1 MAGPA
6 AAPAP
11 AAPGAGRDG
20 GALIAIEQLSKTF
33 PGQRAL
39 DGVSFAIERG
49 EIHAL
54 VGENGSGKST
64 LIKVLAGFHDPDPG
78 ARITVAGEEL
88 KPSSPAD
95 VRRLGLR
102 FVHQDLGLVAELS
115 AAENVGLA
123 SGFAKRAAKVDWR
136 EQARRAEALLSRIGV
151 EVDVEKP
158 VADLRAVER
167 SAIAIARALDE
178 LHGEIRLLVLDEPT
192 AALPPAEVDALF
204 RVLHEVREQGVS
216 ILYVS
221 HRLEEILG
229 LADQVTVLR
238 DGRCKGTF
246 PIEGMDRARLAELIV
261 GEEVEADAAER
272 PPSCA
277 TDERA
282 LTVRGMRGVVLDGV
296 GFELRRGEVLGIAGL
311 SGSGRE
317 ELAAVLTGAAPGQI
331 ELVDR
336 SGRSWHGMTPK
347 RAKQLGLA
355 LVLANRHPDAA
366 IGQFT
371 IRENI
376 SLAQLGEYVSGGRVR
391 GGRERSA
398 VDGWMRSL
406 DIRPDDPDRLYS
418 YLSGGNKQK
427 VILAKWLNTG
437 PDVFVMDDPTS
448 GVDIGA
454 RHGIYGLV
462 REQAAKGAAFVV
474 CSSDLEDFVGVC
486 DRVLA
491 LVGGRVAE
499 ELTGAEITE
508 NRLLQAIVRSADGPA
523 AASPENRL
531 GKDA

>member
-1 MAGPA
+1 
-6 AAPAP
+6 
-11 AAPGAGRDG
+11 
-20 GALIAIEQLSKTF
+20 
-33 PGQRAL
+33 
-39 DGVSFAIERG
+39 
-49 EIHAL
+49 
-54 VGENGSGKST
+54 
-64 LIKVLAGFHDPDPG
+64 
-78 ARITVAGEEL
+78 
-88 KPSSPAD
+88 D

-123 SGFAKRAAKVDWR
+123 SGFAKRGPKVDWGG
-136 EQARRAEALLSRIGV
+136 QCRRAEALLARIGV
-151 EVDVEKP
+151 DVDVELP
-158 VADLRAVER
+158 VAELRAVER

-204 RVLHEVREQGVS
+204 RVLREVLEQGVS

-229 LADQVTVLR
+229 LADRVTVLR

-246 PIEGMDRARLAELIV
+246 PIAGMDRARLAELIV
-261 GEEVEADAAER
+261 GEEVEADAAQR

-282 LTVRGMRGVVLDGV
+282 LTVRGMRGAVLDGV

-317 ELAAVLTGAAPGQI
+317 ELAAVLTGASPGRI
-331 ELVDR
+331 ELVDGD
-336 SGRSWHGMTPK
+336 GRTWSGMTPK

-366 IGQFT
+366 IGQFS
-371 IRENI
+371 IRENV
-376 SLAQLGEYVSGGRVR
+376 SLAQLPSYVRGGRVR
-391 GGRERSA
+391 GAQERGA
-398 VDGWMRSL
+398 VERWIADL
-406 DIRPDDPDRLYS
+406 DIRPGDPDRLYS

-427 VILAKWLNTG
+427 VILAKWLNTS
-437 PDVFVMDDPTS
+437 PRVFVMDDPTS

-462 REQAAKGAAFVV
+462 REQAAGGAGFVV

-491 LVGGRVAE
+491 LVGGRVAA
-499 ELTGAEITE
+499 ELSGAEITE
-508 NRLLQAIVRSADGPA
+508 NRLLQAIVTQT
-523 AASPENRL
+523 
-531 GKDA
+531 GKNA

>member
-1 MAGPA
+1 MTAVA
-6 AAPAP
+6 TAP
-11 AAPGAGRDG
+11 
-20 GALIAIEQLSKTF
+20 LIELERLSKTF

-39 DGVSFAIERG
+39 ADVSFAIERG

-64 LIKVLAGFHDPDPG
+64 LIKALAGFHEPDPG
-78 ARITVAGEEL
+78 GRIVVAGEEL
-88 KPSSPAD
+88 KASSPQD

-123 SGFAKRAAKVDWR
+123 SGFARRGAKIAWG
-136 EQARRAEALLSRIGV
+136 EQCARAEALLARIGV

-158 VADLRAVER
+158 VSELRAVER

-178 LHGEIRLLVLDEPT
+178 SHGEIRLLVLDEPT
-192 AALPPAEVDALF
+192 AALPPAEVEALF
-204 RVLHEVREQGVS
+204 RVLHEVVEQGVA

-229 LADQVTVLR
+229 LAQRVTVLR
-238 DGRCKGTF
+238 DGFCKGTF

-261 GEEVEADAAER
+261 GEKVEADAAQR

-282 LTVRGMRGVVLDGV
+282 LTVRGLRGAVLDGV

-317 ELAAVLTGAAPGQI
+317 ELAAALTGAQPASLTVIDG
-331 ELVDR
+331 D
-336 SGRSWHGMTPK
+336 GREWHGMTPK

-366 IGQFT
+366 IGQFS
-371 IRENI
+371 IRENV
-376 SLAQLGEYVSGGRVR
+376 SLALLGSYVRGGRVR
-391 GGRERSA
+391 GSEERAA
-398 VDGWMRSL
+398 VDGWMESL
-406 DIRPDDPDRLYS
+406 DIRPHDPDKLYS

-427 VILAKWLNTG
+427 VILAKWLNTS
-437 PDVFVMDDPTS
+437 PTVFVMDDPTS

-491 LVGGRVAE
+491 LVGGRVAV
-499 ELTGAEITE
+499 ELSGAEISE
-508 NRLLQAIVRSADGPA
+508 SRLLQAIVTQT
-523 AASPENRL
+523 

>member
-1 MAGPA
+1 MSATG
-6 AAPAP
+6 
-11 AAPGAGRDG
+11 DT
-20 GALIAIEQLSKTF
+20 LIGVEHLSKTF

-39 DGVSFAIERG
+39 ADVSFAIERQ

-88 KPSSPAD
+88 KASSPAD

-102 FVHQDLGLVAELS
+102 FVHQDLGLVNELS

-123 SGFAKRAAKVDWR
+123 SGFAKRGPKVAWG
-136 EQARRAEALLSRIGV
+136 EQCRRADALLARIGV
-151 EVDVEKP
+151 EIDVEKP
-158 VADLRAVER
+158 VSELRAVER

-192 AALPPAEVDALF
+192 AALPPAEAEALF
-204 RVLHEVREQGVS
+204 RVLHEVLEQGVS

-221 HRLEEILG
+221 HRLDEILG
-229 LADQVTVLR
+229 LAQRVTVLR

-246 PIEGMDRARLAELIV
+246 PIAGMDRARLAELIV
-261 GEEVEADAAER
+261 GKEVEADAAQR

-277 TDERA
+277 TSERA
-282 LTVRGMRGVVLDGV
+282 LSVRGMRAAVLDGV
-296 GFELRRGEVLGIAGL
+296 DFELRRGEVLGIAGL

-317 ELAAVLTGAAPGQI
+317 EFAAALTGAAPARI
-331 ELVDR
+331 ELTDGD
-336 SGRSWHGMTPK
+336 GRAWQGMTPK

-355 LVLANRHPDAA
+355 LVLANRHPSAA
-366 IGQFT
+366 IGQFS
-371 IRENI
+371 IGENV
-376 SLAQLGEYVSGGRVR
+376 SLAELGAYVRGGRVR
-391 GGRERSA
+391 GAQERAA
-398 VDGWMRSL
+398 VDGWMESL
-406 DIRPDDPDRLYS
+406 DIRPRDPDRLYS

-427 VILAKWLNTG
+427 VILAKWLNTR
-437 PDVFVMDDPTS
+437 PRVFVMDDPTS

-462 REQAAKGAAFVV
+462 REQARTGAAFVV

-491 LVGGRVAE
+491 LVGGRVAA
-499 ELTGAEITE
+499 ELSGEEITE
-508 NRLLQAIVRSADGPA
+508 SRLLQAIVRSVEDPA
-523 AASPENRL
+523 AASPETRL
-531 GKDA
+531 GQIA